1 MDWNNWRLETEGGW
15 VETSPEINNRGRGWG
30 GFEIMRGRGGVK
42 NDAKTF
48 LLPI

>member
-1 MDWNNWRLETEGGW
+1 MMQKLFCYQYNNK
-15 VETSPEINNRGRGWG
+15 VRGWG
-30 GFEIMRGRGGVK
+30 GFEIMGGGGVK

>member
-1 MDWNNWRLETEGGW
+1 MAGEGGW
-15 VETSPEINNRGRGWG
+15 VETSPEINNKVRGWG
-30 GFEIMRGRGGVK
+30 GFEIMGGGGVK